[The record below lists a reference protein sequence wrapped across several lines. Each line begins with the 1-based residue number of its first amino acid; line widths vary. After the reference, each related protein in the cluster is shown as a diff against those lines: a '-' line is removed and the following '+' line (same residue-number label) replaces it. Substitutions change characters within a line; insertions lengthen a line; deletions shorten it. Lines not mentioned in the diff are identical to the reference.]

1 KNAGGKGSDGE
12 LDLDGLRVPLTVG
25 TYTDWVEVAFPM
37 GLGLKLR
44 GMCRFRLLSDKPFRL
59 YVSPINVD
67 PAKPVLPISHPRFF
81 SVFLA
86 KLIGRYTTLGLA
98 EDTWALNEG
107 VLDDDAFLEQA
118 WSNHAEREHM
128 FFEMLKRTP
137 RGLVTCVFD
146 GTDRIQH
153 MFMRYIDDAH
163 PAVADEDRDSY
174 RHVITGTYTRRD
186 T

>member
-1 KNAGGKGSDGE
+1 
-12 LDLDGLRVPLTVG
+12 
-25 TYTDWVEVAFPM
+25 
-37 GLGLKLR
+37 
-44 GMCRFRLLSDKPFRL
+44 
-59 YVSPINVD
+59 
-67 PAKPVLPISHPRFF
+67 
-81 SVFLA
+81 
-86 KLIGRYTTLGLA
+86 
-98 EDTWALNEG
+98 
-107 VLDDDAFLEQA
+107 EQA

-174 RHVITGTYTRRD
+174 RHVIEETYTRCD
-186 T
+186 TMLGRVFDEVDPDDAQNLVVVMSDHGFASFR